1 MTVGQLTSVI
11 YGMTKI
17 CVIFGNNGDFCE
29 RVDGVGKE
37 DVPGNL
43 LDMTVDGS
51 AIDPAF
57 EQNVLII
64 YAK

>member
-1 MTVGQLTSVI
+1 MTIGQFTSVI

-17 CVIFGNNGDFCE
+17 CVIYNKDGDFCE
-29 RVDGVGKE
+29 RVDGAWEGN
-37 DVPGNL
+37 VPDNL

-51 AIDPAF
+51 TVDPAF
-57 EQNVLII
+57 EENVLII